1 MKEEAI
7 KEREERERQRVEELE
22 RERIRKIQEEE
33 ERILVKRVQ
42 DAKRLAQLDQ
52 MEKDRQRLIQV
63 KMDEIKIDR
72 EKEKWHVVE
81 MSVERDGQKRMP
93 SEEEEVRV
101 AGGEGTDLHSSASD
115 EGVLTKDSSTEDL
128 IEKQD
133 QIDDGHESE

>member
-7 KEREERERQRVEELE
+7 KEKEERERMRLEELE

-81 MSVERDGQKRMP
+81 MSVDGQRRMP
-93 SEEEEVRV
+93 SEEEEGRV
-101 AGGEGTDLHSSASD
+101 ASGEGTDLHSSASD

-133 QIDDGHESE
+133 QRDDGHESE